1 MNPAENPAPKK
12 RRNEG
17 SIGKGANSFYV
28 VFTESLYFYARVF
41 TMLRGLSL
49 ATTLLGAAASS
60 HSVLLRGAMDS
71 ELRASGDDVTKAHEA
86 TAWPVTAKCKS
97 WCKNSFGDKDPVQVC
112 AYMKTNNLPCTG
124 CDPCVA
130 NSAAKPATQPA
141 AQCKSWC
148 KKSFGGKDPVQV
160 CAYMKTNNL
169 PCTGCDPCVANSAAK
184 PATQPAAQC
193 ESWCKNSFENKDPV
207 TVCAYKKCTG
217 CDPCGANA
225 AKPKAEANAEE
236 ANAAKPKAEANT
248 AEETDEKADPE
259 TEVEQLAKDEKIIK
273 AAADAGMTPLEYAQK
288 VAHLNPKIQS
298 MVAQAA
304 AKHAK
309 DTEQKNKAKAAHIN
323 QVKAMADAM
332 QKKINISKEKAVM
345 VAMLGAQEKLKANC
359 RKNGHCVKK
368 GTGELSDEEAMSSY
382 GTPLGVKKVI
392 STECV
397 MCPEADSGG
406 CVMDMTN
413 YETYVA
419 YLKCKEN
426 AKQAN

>member
-97 WCKNSFGDKDPVQVC
+97 WCKNNFGD
-112 AYMKTNNLPCTG
+112 
-124 CDPCVA
+124 
-130 NSAAKPATQPA
+130 
-141 AQCKSWC
+141 
-148 KKSFGGKDPVQV
+148 KDPVQV

-419 YLKCKEN
+419 YLKCKAN

>member
-1 MNPAENPAPKK
+1 
-12 RRNEG
+12 
-17 SIGKGANSFYV
+17 
-28 VFTESLYFYARVF
+28 
-41 TMLRGLSL
+41 MLRGLSL

-97 WCKNSFGDKDPVQVC
+97 WCKNSFGD
-112 AYMKTNNLPCTG
+112 
-124 CDPCVA
+124 
-130 NSAAKPATQPA
+130 
-141 AQCKSWC
+141 
-148 KKSFGGKDPVQV
+148 KDPVQV

>member
-1 MNPAENPAPKK
+1 LNPAENPAPKK

-97 WCKNSFGDKDPVQVC
+97 WCKNSFGD
-112 AYMKTNNLPCTG
+112 
-124 CDPCVA
+124 
-130 NSAAKPATQPA
+130 
-141 AQCKSWC
+141 
-148 KKSFGGKDPVQV
+148 KDPVQV

-419 YLKCKEN
+419 YLKCKAN